1 MNLLLAIV
9 IAILIIYTLRG
20 RRRGFILTVFTM
32 FSTIIAILFTMWI
45 SPQVSKVIQNN
56 EKVVTYVN
64 ENISG
69 KLIFDDVGSKTTDEV
84 EYIEDLPL
92 PSLIKNKLV
101 ENNTNDVYRAMA
113 VDSFKGYIGH
123 MLTLLIINI
132 AVFLLVCSIVKIV
145 LYIISHILDLISNLP
160 IINGLNRAAGLFV
173 GFLHGIIV
181 VWIGFVILTMF
192 GNSQIGQIFF
202 EQVNESEILSLLYN
216 HNLIMNF
223 LADVGKILF

>member
-32 FSTIIAILFTMWI
+32 FSTIIAILLTMWI